1 MKILLAGP
9 GTGKTTKIKNLI
21 KQEYSDA
28 KNILVLSFTNATVND
43 LTQSFEG
50 YSPVKCYTLHSYAL
64 IINHLSD
71 IQILDDINE
80 TPILNRFSEKH
91 NFDTND
97 VFYFLQCI
105 TFDNMI
111 KSCLSFLKSN
121 PVYGKEKIGN
131 LDLLIIDEF
140 QDFNLTERDLIY
152 ELSKYASETL
162 ILGDDDQSIY
172 GFKDADPLGII
183 ELFNRQDIEKI
194 RHENKCYRC
203 PDAVID
209 SSTTL
214 IKKNKNR
221 IDKDWF
227 KTGKTGEYLF
237 IQKTSQE
244 ETNQF
249 ILKTVKSIKEG
260 NPDESILILSPVRY
274 YTEELIE
281 LMKEEGI
288 DIVDFWAPKINIE
301 DLRKVWWLRTLYS
314 DKKILN
320 LTFLA
325 NTILTQHYKD
335 KYNKLLAEALQKN
348 FEENKFVEQTAEMFP
363 KPFSDYLIQPPHI
376 LDFIKSQQEFSFF
389 EGYINFE
396 DVEGALKNI
405 FKKIS
410 PSVEFQKKS
419 VNIMSIHKSKGLQAD
434 HVFITGL
441 VEGVLPNKVK
451 GLDTIEA
458 QRRLLFV
465 GMTRAIK
472 SLRMMSQV
480 EWEGKYVHKLDKSQ
494 FKFNYRRKI
503 YSGKTSKFI
512 SEMEQ

>member
-9 GTGKTTKIKNLI
+9 GTGKTTKIKSLI
-21 KQEYSDA
+21 KEDYSDA

-50 YSPVKCYTLHSYAL
+50 FSTVKCYTLHSYAL

-71 IQILDDINE
+71 IQILDDNNE
-80 TPILNRFSEKH
+80 TLLVSRFSEKH
-91 NFDTND
+91 SFEFKD
-97 VFYFLQCI
+97 VCYFLQCI

-121 PVYGKEKIGN
+121 PAYGKDKIGN

-152 ELSKYASETL
+152 ELSKYANETL

-183 ELFNRQDIEKI
+183 ELFNRQDIEKLQ
-194 RHENKCYRC
+194 HENKCYRC
-203 PDAVID
+203 PDAIVD
-209 SSTTL
+209 SSTKL

-221 IDKDWF
+221 IDKDWL
-227 KTGKTGEYLF
+227 KTGKDGEYLF
-237 IQKTSQE
+237 TQTVSQSETSQI
-244 ETNQF
+244 
-249 ILKTVKSIKEG
+249 ILNTIKGIKES
-260 NPDESILILSPVRY
+260 NPDGSILVLSPVRY

-281 LMKEEGI
+281 LMKKENI
-288 DIVDFWAPKINIE
+288 DLVDFWTPKINADDIK
-301 DLRKVWWLRTLYS
+301 KVWWLRALYS
-314 DKKILN
+314 NKKILN

-325 NTILTQHYKD
+325 NTILSKHYKD
-335 KYNKLLAEALQKN
+335 KYNTTLAKALQNN
-348 FEENKFVEQTAEMFP
+348 FDEDKIITQVAEMFP
-363 KPFSDYLIQPPHI
+363 EPFSDYLINPPHI
-376 LDFIKSQQEFSFF
+376 LDFIRSHQEFSSL

-396 DVEGALKNI
+396 DVDGSLINI
-405 FKKIS
+405 SKKLS
-410 PSVEFQKKS
+410 PTVEFQKKS

-434 HVFITGL
+434 YVFITGL

-472 SLRMMSQV
+472 SLYMMSQV
-480 EWEGKYVHKLDKSQ
+480 EWEGKYVHKLDKTQ
-494 FKFNYRRKI
+494 FKFNYRKKI
-503 YSGKTSKFI
+503 YSGKTSNFI
-512 SEMEQ
+512 SEME